1 MEIIAIV
8 GEAGVGKDT
17 FARMLSEV
25 TGKPILVSY
34 TTRPMREGEVNGREH
49 IFVSKCKT
57 PRRDMLAHCYY
68 GGYEYWTELSQVKGS
83 AIYVVD
89 ERTLVELRLNPRYN
103 VTSILL
109 TRSRMKRMKS
119 GITLERMHRDSE
131 RVLPSSYYIYDYII
145 HNEGTLEDLRETAQ
159 KLFGIDNTYV
169 R

>member
-25 TGKPILVSY
+25 TKKPILVSY

-57 PRRDMLAHCYY
+57 PWRNMLAHYHY
-68 GGYEYWTELSQVKGS
+68 GGYEYWTELSQVKDS

-89 ERTLVELRLNPRYN
+89 ERTLVELRLDPRFN
-103 VTSILL
+103 VVSILV
-109 TRSRMKRMKS
+109 TRSRMKRMMS
-119 GITLERMHRDSE
+119 GITPERMHRDSE
-131 RVLPSSYYIYDYII
+131 RMLSPTYYKYSYII
-145 HNEGTLEDLRETAQ
+145 QNEGTLEDLRETTQ
-159 KLFGIDNTYV
+159 KLFGCDNNV
-169 R
+169 

>member
-25 TGKPILVSY
+25 TKKPILVSY

-57 PRRDMLAHCYY
+57 PWRNMLAHCYY
-68 GGYEYWTELSQVKGS
+68 GGYEYWTEISQVKDS

-89 ERTLVELRLNPRYN
+89 ERTLVELRLNPRFD
-103 VTSILL
+103 VISILV
-109 TRSRMKRMKS
+109 TRSRMKRMMS
-119 GITLERMHRDSE
+119 GITPKRMHRDSE
-131 RVLPSSYYIYDYII
+131 RMLSPAYYKYNYII
-145 HNEGTLEDLRETAQ
+145 QNEGTLEDLRETAQ
-159 KLFGIDNTYV
+159 KLFGCDNNV
-169 R
+169 

>member
-25 TGKPILVSY
+25 TKKPILVSY

-57 PRRDMLAHCYY
+57 PWRDMLAHCYY
-68 GGYEYWTELSQVKGS
+68 GGYEYWIDISQVKDS
-83 AIYVVD
+83 AIYIVD
-89 ERTLVELRLNPRYN
+89 ERTLVELRLNPRFN
-103 VTSILL
+103 VISILV
-109 TRSRMKRMKS
+109 TRSRIKRMQS
-119 GITLERMHRDSE
+119 GITVERMRRDSW
-131 RVLPSSYYIYDYII
+131 RMLSPLCYKYNYII
-145 HNEGTLEDLRETAQ
+145 QNEGTLEDLLETTQ
-159 KLFGIDNTYV
+159 KLFGCNNNV

>member
-8 GEAGVGKDT
+8 GESGVGKDT

-34 TTRPMREGEVNGREH
+34 TTRPRREGEVNGREH
-49 IFVSKCKT
+49 IFVSTCKT
-57 PRRDMLAHCYY
+57 PWRNMLAHCHY
-68 GGYEYWTELSQVKGS
+68 GGYEYWTELSQVKDS

-103 VTSILL
+103 VTSILV

-131 RVLPSSYYIYDYII
+131 RMLSPAYYKYNYII
-145 HNEGTLEDLRETAQ
+145 QNEGTLEDLRETTQ
-159 KLFGIDNTYV
+159 KLFGCNNNV
-169 R
+169 

>member
-25 TGKPILVSY
+25 TKKPILVSY

-57 PRRDMLAHCYY
+57 PWRDMLAHCYY
-68 GGYEYWTELSQVKGS
+68 GGYEYWTDISQVKDS
-83 AIYVVD
+83 AIYIVD
-89 ERTLVELRLNPRYN
+89 ERTLVELRLNPRFN
-103 VTSILL
+103 VISILV
-109 TRSRMKRMKS
+109 TRSRMKRMQS
-119 GITLERMHRDSE
+119 GITVERMHRDSE
-131 RVLPSSYYIYDYII
+131 RMLSPLCYKYNYII
-145 HNEGTLEDLRETAQ
+145 QNEGTLEDLRETTQ
-159 KLFGIDNTYV
+159 KLFGCNNNV

>member
-25 TGKPILVSY
+25 TKKPILVSY

-57 PRRDMLAHCYY
+57 PWRNILAHCYY
-68 GGYEYWTELSQVKGS
+68 GGYEYWTDISQVKDS

-89 ERTLVELRLNPRYN
+89 ERTLAEHRLNPRFN
-103 VTSILL
+103 VISILV
-109 TRSRMKRMKS
+109 TRSRIKRMQS
-119 GITLERMHRDSE
+119 GIALERMHRDSD
-131 RVLPSSYYIYDYII
+131 RFLSPSYYKYDYII
-145 HNEGTLEDLRETAQ
+145 QNEGTLEDLRETTQ
-159 KLFGIDNTYV
+159 KLFGCNKNASI
-169 R
+169 